1 MSKNHSPKDVI
12 SAIKR
17 EDLAALSE
25 MFAEDP
31 GLKNVSTPFGSWLHV
46 AAEYGKFP
54 VVKFLA
60 ENGFDIDARGG
71 IAGGSAINIAASE
84 GCLDIVDYLLG
95 RGAELDVSEPERNPL
110 FSAVQGGHDD
120 IVSVL
125 LASGIDAT
133 VRYTGESMKD
143 MDAAAYAREWG
154 RTGLADMI
162 EAYIAGSDSRP

>member
-12 SAIKR
+12 EAIKL
-17 EDLAALSE
+17 EDLPALSR

-31 GLKNVSTPFGSWLHV
+31 ALKDIATPFGSWLHV
-46 AAEYGKFP
+46 ASEYGKFS
-54 VVKFLA
+54 VVKFLI

-84 GCLDIVDYLLG
+84 GCLDIVNHLIGL
-95 RGAELDVSEPERNPL
+95 GAELDVSEPERNPL

-125 LASGIDAT
+125 LEAGIDAT

-154 RTGLADMI
+154 RTELADMI
-162 EAYIAGSDSRP
+162 EAHIEGLDFRP